1 MRIAISL
8 ILLGSLTCPAIAE
21 PVSRPIIQD
30 FGPVYYIPEKP
41 LDLPPDTHLK
51 AVFDIAAT
59 PAEIVTLNYRLET
72 VARYLNMHARAG
84 VAFQQVSAAVVLHGR
99 ATRSA
104 LGEQAFNERFG
115 GPNPDSELLRQL
127 NDAGVRIVVCG
138 QSAAALG
145 FGHEE
150 FAAHTEISLS
160 AMTALVMF
168 QADGFALIP
177 WGTE

>member
-1 MRIAISL
+1 MRIAVSL
-8 ILLGSLTCPAIAE
+8 LLFGSIACSVIAE
-21 PVSRPIIQD
+21 PVTAPIIQD
-30 FGPVYYIPEKP
+30 YGPVYYVPEEP
-41 LDLPPDTHLK
+41 LDLPPDVRLK

-59 PAEIVTLNYRLET
+59 PDEPATLNHRLET

-84 VAFQQVSAAVVLHGR
+84 VPSPQLSAAVVLHGR

-104 LGEQAFNERFG
+104 LGQHAFDERYG
-115 GPNPDSELLRQL
+115 QPNPDAELLRQL
-127 NDAGVRIVVCG
+127 AGAGVRIVVCG

-145 FGHEE
+145 FSHDE
-150 FAAHTEISLS
+150 FAAHTEIALS

-168 QADGFALIP
+168 QTDGFALIP